1 MACSRRFEHHRQSEY
16 GARPW
21 LAGVTKIEAASRG
34 IACRADVLWCDP
46 VDQRIR
52 RQYTCRAG
60 TQKNDCDV
68 YTIADGKDDSKPIV
82 RIRAKGRIKTLK
94 GQITRFTE
102 GRAREDRSPEA
113 HARRTHHRSATTRV
127 VRERCACT
135 PARAPVRFSDAWEAA
150 AVRRPAPTLD

>member
-1 MACSRRFEHHRQSEY
+1 M
-16 GARPW
+16 
-21 LAGVTKIEAASRG
+21 TKIEAASRG

-60 TQKNDCDV
+60 TPKNDCDV
-68 YTIADGKDDSKPIV
+68 YTIADGKDDSKPLA
-82 RIRAKGRIKTLK
+82 RIGAKGRIKTLK

-113 HARRTHHRSATTRV
+113 HARRTHHRSATKRV
-127 VRERCACT
+127 VRGTMRVHSGTCPGPQSAT
-135 PARAPVRFSDAWEAA
+135 APDWATLRSPVVRDA
-150 AVRRPAPTLD
+150 RRP